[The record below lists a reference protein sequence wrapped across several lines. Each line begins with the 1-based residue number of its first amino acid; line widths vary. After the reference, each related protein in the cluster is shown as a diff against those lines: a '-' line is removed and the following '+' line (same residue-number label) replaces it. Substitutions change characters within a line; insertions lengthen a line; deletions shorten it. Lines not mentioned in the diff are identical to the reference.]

1 MNIFDRKAKN
11 VGERISQIRKT
22 LKLNQEEFGEKI
34 NVTRSAI
41 SNYEKG
47 TRNIMDRVIFDIC
60 REFNVNEEWLRNG
73 SEPMFVKT
81 ANELVDQI
89 ASKYNFSVAEKQALQ
104 AYVELSDSD
113 REKISELIQNIFSGF
128 FKVSNEEAA
137 TAEDTSTNNIDY
149 EVESYRKEL
158 EAEQKGQILSA
169 SEKPKGA

>member
-1 MNIFDRKAKN
+1 MEIF
-11 VGERISQIRKT
+11 ERIKYLRKSI
-22 LKLNQEEFGEKI
+22 LKISQEEFAKKIGLSRSNIGNIEVGRI
-34 NVTRSAI
+34 NVT
-41 SNYEKG
+41 
-47 TRNIMDRVIFDIC
+47 DRVISDIVNQY
-60 REFNVNEEWLRNG
+60 NVNNDWLING
-73 SEPMFVKT
+73 TEPMFIKT

>member
-1 MNIFDRKAKN
+1 MEIF
-11 VGERISQIRKT
+11 ERIKYLRKSI
-22 LKLNQEEFGEKI
+22 LKISQEEFAKKIGLSRSNIGNIEVGRI
-34 NVTRSAI
+34 NVT
-41 SNYEKG
+41 
-47 TRNIMDRVIFDIC
+47 DRVISDIVNQY
-60 REFNVNEEWLRNG
+60 NVNNDWLING
-73 SEPMFVKT
+73 TEPMFIKT

-128 FKVSNEEAA
+128 FKLNNEEAA

>member
-1 MNIFDRKAKN
+1 MEIF
-11 VGERISQIRKT
+11 ERIKYLRKSI
-22 LKLNQEEFGEKI
+22 LKISQEEFAKKIGLSRSNIGNIEVGRI
-34 NVTRSAI
+34 NVT
-41 SNYEKG
+41 
-47 TRNIMDRVIFDIC
+47 DRVISDIVNQY
-60 REFNVNEEWLRNG
+60 NVNNDWLING
-73 SEPMFVKT
+73 TEPMFIKT

-169 SEKPKGA
+169 SGKPKGA

>member
-1 MNIFDRKAKN
+1 MEIF
-11 VGERISQIRKT
+11 ERIKYLRKSI
-22 LKLNQEEFGEKI
+22 LKISQEEFAKKIGLSRSNIGNIEVGRI
-34 NVTRSAI
+34 NVT
-41 SNYEKG
+41 
-47 TRNIMDRVIFDIC
+47 DRVISDIVNQY
-60 REFNVNEEWLRNG
+60 NVNNDWLING
-73 SEPMFVKT
+73 TEPMFIKT

-89 ASKYNFSVAEKQALQ
+89 ASKYNFSIAEKQALQ

>member
-1 MNIFDRKAKN
+1 MEIF
-11 VGERISQIRKT
+11 ERIKYLRKSI
-22 LKLNQEEFGEKI
+22 LKISQEEFAKKIGLSRSNIGNIEVGRI
-34 NVTRSAI
+34 NVT
-41 SNYEKG
+41 
-47 TRNIMDRVIFDIC
+47 DRVISDIVNQY
-60 REFNVNEEWLRNG
+60 NVNNDWLING
-73 SEPMFVKT
+73 TEPMFIKT

-128 FKVSNEEAA
+128 FKLNNEEAA
-137 TAEDTSTNNIDY
+137 TTEDTSTNNIDY

-169 SEKPKGA
+169 SGKPKGA

>member
-1 MNIFDRKAKN
+1 MEIF
-11 VGERISQIRKT
+11 ERIKYLRKSI
-22 LKLNQEEFGEKI
+22 LKISQEEFAKKIGLSRSNIGNIEVGRI
-34 NVTRSAI
+34 NVT
-41 SNYEKG
+41 
-47 TRNIMDRVIFDIC
+47 DRVISDIVNQY
-60 REFNVNEEWLRNG
+60 NVNNDWLING
-73 SEPMFVKT
+73 TEPMFIKT

-128 FKVSNEEAA
+128 FKLNNEEAA
-137 TAEDTSTNNIDY
+137 TTEDTSTNNIDY

>member
-1 MNIFDRKAKN
+1 MEIF
-11 VGERISQIRKT
+11 ERIKYLRKSI
-22 LKLNQEEFGEKI
+22 LKISQEEFAKKIGLSRSNIGNIEVGRI
-34 NVTRSAI
+34 NVT
-41 SNYEKG
+41 
-47 TRNIMDRVIFDIC
+47 DRVISDIVNQY
-60 REFNVNEEWLRNG
+60 NVNNDWLING
-73 SEPMFVKT
+73 TEPMFIKT

-128 FKVSNEEAA
+128 FKVSNEEAT

>member
-1 MNIFDRKAKN
+1 MEIF
-11 VGERISQIRKT
+11 ERIKYLRKSI
-22 LKLNQEEFGEKI
+22 LKISQEEFAKKIGLSRSNIGNIEVGRI
-34 NVTRSAI
+34 NVT
-41 SNYEKG
+41 
-47 TRNIMDRVIFDIC
+47 DRVISDIVNQY
-60 REFNVNEEWLRNG
+60 NVNNDWLING
-73 SEPMFVKT
+73 TEPMFIKT

-158 EAEQKGQILSA
+158 EAEEKGQILSA

>member
-1 MNIFDRKAKN
+1 MKISDRIYLLRDRLQLSQDAFGSKIGVTKYS
-11 VGERISQIRKT
+11 IS
-22 LKLNQEEFGEKI
+22 
-34 NVTRSAI
+34 S
-41 SNYEKG
+41 YEKG
-47 TRNIMDRVIFDIC
+47 KNTVKDRVIADIC

-81 ANELVDQI
+81 SNELVDQI
-89 ASKYNFSVAEKQALQ
+89 ASKYNFSIAEKQALQ